1 MAKEQLDQDVK
12 AVVEDIL
19 KQKEESEMLKETEEA
34 LNKSA
39 EKINELVT
47 SLEAKDVELSA
58 FTTKVGELEVT
69 AKDLADKNT
78 ELQKN
83 IDEIKTSFEAEKAD
97 LIKRAEAA
105 ETELKNIQK
114 NQLAATRFEELKNDG
129 VAATETKA
137 IEDQTNKIREMA
149 DEEFA
154 AYKAERVELRK
165 TILAEIEKQTPSDE
179 TKNSPTEEAAKKAA
193 EEEAAKKAAE
203 EAAKKAAEEQ
213 AAADEME
220 IANSKDSI
228 NPMNAIAS
236 MLNMEVVP
244 GADIVNKYK
253 ELGQAMAE
261 KFKNRKVRGN
271 K

>member
-1 MAKEQLDQDVK
+1 MADKQLDQDVK

-83 IDEIKTSFEAEKAD
+83 LDETKTGFEAEKAE
-97 LIKRAEAA
+97 LLKRAEAA

-114 NQLAATRFEELKNDG
+114 NQIAAARFEELKNDG
-129 VAATETKA
+129 VAATEPKA
-137 IEDQTNKIREMA
+137 IEDQTSKIREMA

-165 TILAEIEKQTPSDE
+165 TILAEIEKQAPPADA
-179 TKNSPTEEAAKKAA
+179 KNDTTEDAAKKAA
-193 EEEAAKKAAE
+193 EEEAAKKAA
-203 EAAKKAAEEQ
+203 ADKAV
-213 AAADEME
+213 ADEVE

-244 GADIVNKYK
+244 GNEIVNKYK

>member
-193 EEEAAKKAAE
+193 EE
-203 EAAKKAAEEQ
+203 AAKKAAEEQ